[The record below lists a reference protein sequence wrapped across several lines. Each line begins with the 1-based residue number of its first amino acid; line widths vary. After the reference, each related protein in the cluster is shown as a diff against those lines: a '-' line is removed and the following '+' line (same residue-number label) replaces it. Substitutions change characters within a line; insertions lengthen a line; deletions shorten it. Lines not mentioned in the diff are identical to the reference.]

1 MHDEK
6 LMDSESK
13 GPTGATTAPR
23 GRRLIYILSA
33 VAILIIAGFVIRYLF
48 FQENGPENG
57 QNGSAAE
64 AVVKKDEMKEAAD
77 RVRLSPDALK
87 LAKIEVAQVEQ
98 HPFEQTLDVTGRLAL
113 NEDTAA
119 RVGTL
124 VTGRVTRVLATVGDR
139 VKKGQ
144 PLIYIH
150 SHELLVA
157 RSDEA
162 KARAAVTEKEKALAY
177 SRAER
182 DRAER
187 LLEAKAVSSRDFARA
202 SADVTAAESELQQA
216 RAEHQR
222 AAEWLEHLTV
232 PHDSHDDV
240 VIVAPSP
247 GVVLKRLVTVGTV
260 IAENTDVMW
269 IGNLE
274 TLWALAEVPES
285 QAAFIRIGAPV
296 DIRVPAFE
304 NAIFS
309 GTIVHIGEMLEP
321 ETRTVQVRCL
331 VRNRNGALRPEMYS
345 RISLSGTA
353 RDNVIAVPSSA
364 ISEIQGEKIVFL
376 ALEDGQ
382 FEKAIVRTGREK
394 DGKVEITSGLR
405 EGQRIVT
412 SGTFF
417 IKSEF
422 LRSSMADEE

>member
-1 MHDEK
+1 MKKEEE
-6 LMDSESK
+6 MDSELK
-13 GPTGATTAPR
+13 EPAGRATASR
-23 GRRLIYILSA
+23 GRKLIYLLSA
-33 VAILIIAGFVIRYLF
+33 VAILILAGFLIRNLF
-48 FQENGPENG
+48 FKG
-57 QNGSAAE
+57 NGSENAVAE
-64 AVVKKDEMKEAAD
+64 AHTGVDTEANAEPSD
-77 RVRLSPDALK
+77 RVRLAPDALK
-87 LAKIEVAQVEQ
+87 LAKIEYAPVERHQ
-98 HPFEQTLDVTGRLAL
+98 FEQTLDVTGRLAL
-113 NEDTAA
+113 NEDTAS

-144 PLIYIH
+144 PLVYIH

-162 KARAAVTEKEKALAY
+162 KARAAVTEKEKALTYAE
-177 SRAER
+177 AER
-182 DRAER
+182 DRAAR
-187 LLEAKAVSSRDFARA
+187 LLEAKAVSSREFARA
-202 SADVTAAESELQQA
+202 SADVIAAESELQQA
-216 RAEHQR
+216 RAEHER

-296 DIRVPAFE
+296 EIRVPAFE
-304 NAIFS
+304 DSIFG

-331 VRNRNGALRPEMYS
+331 VRNHNGVLRPEMYS
-345 RISLSGTA
+345 RISLAGTT

-364 ISEIQGEKIVFL
+364 ISEIQGEKVVFL

-382 FEKAIVRTGREK
+382 FEKVVVRTGREK
-394 DGKVEITSGLR
+394 DGKVEITSGLS
-405 EGQRIVT
+405 EGRRVVT
-412 SGTFF
+412 GGTFF